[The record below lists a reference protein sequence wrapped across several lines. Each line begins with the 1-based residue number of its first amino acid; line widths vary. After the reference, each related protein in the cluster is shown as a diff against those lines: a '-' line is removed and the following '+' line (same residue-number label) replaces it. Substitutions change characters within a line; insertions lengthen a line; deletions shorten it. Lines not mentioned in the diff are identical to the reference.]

1 MGLERYVVDAV
12 VVEGRSAREIARLH
26 GISKSWV
33 YALVARFHAGGYD
46 ALAPR
51 SRRPR
56 SCSHQVG
63 PELQAAILSC
73 ATSSVTPVTTVAP
86 SPSRTTWRS
95 PFPTSHRW
103 HRSWRILSRHG
114 LITPQPHKRP
124 RSSFIRFEA
133 ALPNEMWQA
142 DSTHWH
148 LADGSGVEILNL
160 IDDHSRLAVG
170 SDAFSTVKA
179 ADVVQSFLPPGSR

>member
-12 VVEGRSAREIARLH
+12 LLERRSPREIARLH
-26 GISKSWV
+26 GISKSWI
-33 YALVARFHAGGYD
+33 YQLLARYRDGGYP

-63 PELQAAILSC
+63 PDLQATIVQLRHDLDAAGHDAGA
-73 ATSSVTPVTTVAP
+73 ATIAHHLALTVDNVPSVATIW
-86 SPSRTTWRS
+86 RT
-95 PFPTSHRW
+95 
-103 HRSWRILSRHG
+103 LSRHG

-142 DSTHWH
+142 DS
-148 LADGSGVEILNL
+148 SP
-160 IDDHSRLAVG
+160 SRLAHR
-170 SDAFSTVKA
+170 TH
-179 ADVVQSFLPPGSR
+179 VQLPNR